1 MVVSG
6 IDLSC
11 LFEQV
16 SGIIGH
22 FSTGTL
28 KRKIYEKTLKDNKI

>member
-1 MVVSG
+1 MSG

-16 SGIIGH
+16 SGIVGH
-22 FSTGTL
+22 FSTGSL
-28 KRKIYEKTLKDNKI
+28 KKKNILENPKDNKVE